1 MENVYAKLTKELIQ
15 FCGRDRVGLPKEQEV
30 LSRVLGGKVN
40 FEGCEKESLRPV
52 EKCNEES
59 GI

>member
-1 MENVYAKLTKELIQ
+1 MENVYVKLTKELIQ
-15 FCGRDRVGLPKEQEV
+15 LCGRDRVGLPKEREV

-40 FEGCEKESLRPV
+40 FEGCKEQLWPV
-52 EKCNEES
+52 EKCNEKS